1 MLIKFTVENWQSFR
15 DEATISMVASKERQ
29 HQNRLAKIDRYKM
42 RLLPVAAIYGGNASG
57 KTKLFNAI
65 EFAKKFVVKVTQPE
79 SAIPREHFRLDNECA
94 NKPTKFNFDILIDNT
109 CYEFR
114 FSVTQR
120 EVIEEKLTEISSH
133 SEKILYHREKGKKI
147 RFPNDPKLRSDN
159 RLQFVAD
166 GTRDNQLFLTS
177 TVDQKIEYFQSIYDW
192 FKHSLTLISPMSAF
206 LGLGE
211 VIDEDNPMY
220 SPLNISLSQLD
231 TGITHL
237 GGVDISLDSIPMS
250 EEFRA
255 RVMEDIPN
263 NDGGIILSG
272 NSGRIFLNKKNGV
285 IKAKR
290 LVSYHKGFDGNEIPF
305 EINQE
310 SAGTLRII
318 DLLPKLHDLR
328 NHGNSQVY
336 VIDEIDRCLHTMMT
350 RSLIENYLQSCSLST
365 RSQLLFTTHDLLLM
379 DQDLLRRD
387 EIWITERNNKG
398 CSLLMSLGDYKD
410 VRYDKDIRKSYLKGS
425 FGGIPKILLST
436 HNK

>member
-1 MLIKFTVENWQSFR
+1 
-15 DEATISMVASKERQ
+15 
-29 HQNRLAKIDRYKM
+29 
-42 RLLPVAAIYGGNASG
+42 
-57 KTKLFNAI
+57 
-65 EFAKKFVVKVTQPE
+65 
-79 SAIPREHFRLDNECA
+79 
-94 NKPTKFNFDILIDNT
+94 
-109 CYEFR
+109 
-114 FSVTQR
+114 
-120 EVIEEKLTEISSH
+120 
-133 SEKILYHREKGKKI
+133 
-147 RFPNDPKLRSDN
+147 
-159 RLQFVAD
+159 
-166 GTRDNQLFLTS
+166 
-177 TVDQKIEYFQSIYDW
+177 
-192 FKHSLTLISPMSAF
+192 
-206 LGLGE
+206 
-211 VIDEDNPMY
+211 MY

-237 GGVDISLDSIPMS
+237 GGVDIPLDSIPMS

-255 RVMEDIPN
+255 RMMEDIPDS
-263 NDGGIILSG
+263 DGGIILSG

-290 LVSYHKGFDGNEIPF
+290 LVSYHKGFDGHEIPF

-328 NHGNSQVY
+328 NHSTSQVY

-350 RSLIENYLQSCSLST
+350 RSLIENYLQSCSPLT

-387 EIWITERNNKG
+387 EIWITERDNKG
-398 CSLLMSLGDYKD
+398 CSSLMSLGDYKD

-425 FGGIPKILLST
+425 FGGIPKILLSA